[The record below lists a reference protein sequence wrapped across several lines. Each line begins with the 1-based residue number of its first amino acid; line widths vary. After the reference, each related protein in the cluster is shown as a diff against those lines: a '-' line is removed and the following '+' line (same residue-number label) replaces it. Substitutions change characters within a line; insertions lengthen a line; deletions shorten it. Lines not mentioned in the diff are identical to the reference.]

1 MSRGTDENHRDSNQK
16 NTAIVIYAVVRQRLR
31 YNKLEE
37 NGTGKTVLDVIKS
50 GYKILVKTNNSSI
63 ELNGYRKSPKCKFF
77 MEAKNRTSE
86 RRLVLDCKH
95 INPHLN
101 KFKLDTQQNK
111 CLGSEILC
119 LLLT

>member
-1 MSRGTDENHRDSNQK
+1 MG
-16 NTAIVIYAVVRQRLR
+16 I
-31 YNKLEE
+31 
-37 NGTGKTVLDVIKS
+37 GKAQ
-50 GYKILVKTNNSSI
+50 N
-63 ELNGYRKSPKCKFF
+63 CKFF
-77 MEAKNRTSE
+77 MEAKNKKSE

-111 CLGSEILC
+111 CLGSEISC